1 MLLPGLTSAEH
12 QPLQPFAV
20 TMEHERFQ
28 LALTGHRQ
36 KLPFVEYGTYVA
48 GDGHAYQRST
58 SVATDYSVLKLILL
72 YLRAYLR
79 TVQSFSTFMIKSLDI
94 DIRVLEGAAV
104 EAVEGTTL
112 RSNPTKLSNRAKEAA
127 AIGEDSC
134 GAF

>member
-36 KLPFVEYGTYVA
+36 KLPFVEY
-48 GDGHAYQRST
+48 
-58 SVATDYSVLKLILL
+58 
-72 YLRAYLR
+72 
-79 TVQSFSTFMIKSLDI
+79 VQSFSTFMIKSLDI